1 MNDENDMNEMYNQM
15 MDALMMRM
23 YREMLF
29 SALASDD
36 IEPSELVQTQEEYQI
51 LEKIYD
57 ELLEKEDYEKCS
69 IIREV
74 LDNFDLND
82 LPKLQIISDGDGL
95 ESNGSMKS
103 VDFGTISFRENG
115 GVFYEMNGCDWQLYN
130 TGLENK
136 IKDLFNIDDDFENK
150 ISQMIEDS
158 ESKLNQLMTIL
169 IKTTKQISS
178 NMVLKSKYIE
188 NGFSLN

>member
-15 MDALMMRM
+15 MDELMMRM

-29 SALASDD
+29 SAIESDEVD
-36 IEPSELVQTQEEYQI
+36 PLELVQTQEDYQI
-51 LEKIYD
+51 LEKIHD

-69 IIREV
+69 AIREV

-82 LPKLQIISDGDGL
+82 LPKLQIISDD
-95 ESNGSMKS
+95 NGSMES
-103 VDFGTISFRENG
+103 FDFGTISFRENG
-115 GVFYEMNGCDWQLYN
+115 GIFYEMNGYDWQLYN
-130 TGLENK
+130 MNIENN
-136 IKDLFNIDDDFENK
+136 IEDLFNIDEGFESK
-150 ISQMIEDS
+150 ISQLIEDS
-158 ESKLNQLMTIL
+158 NSKLNQLISVL

>member
-15 MDALMMRM
+15 MDELMMRM

-29 SALASDD
+29 SALDSDE
-36 IEPSELVQTQEEYQI
+36 IKPSELVQTQEEYQI
-51 LEKIYD
+51 LEKIHD

-69 IIREV
+69 AIREV

-82 LPKLQIISDGDGL
+82 LPKLQIISDDDL

-103 VDFGTISFRENG
+103 VDFGTISFGENG

-130 TGLENK
+130 TGIENN
-136 IKDLFNIDDDFENK
+136 IEDLFNIDEGFEGK
-150 ISQMIEDS
+150 ISQLIEDS
-158 ESKLNQLMTIL
+158 NSKLNQLISVL